1 MSSAPLDP
9 LYALQTDPRRR
20 LLATAV
26 AAAVGLALGAVH
38 WVGLVAGGA
47 LVGLCWPR
55 LREAFLAGFGF
66 GVVVVV
72 VFLARLAL
80 AGTLA
85 GALGMGPLV
94 GIAVVTPLLAGPLGA
109 LVRGLVPPAR

>member
-1 MSSAPLDP
+1 MSSPLAP

-20 LLATAV
+20 LLATV
-26 AAAVGLALGAVH
+26 LAAGVGLVLGAVH
-38 WVGLVAGGA
+38 WIGLVAGGA

-55 LREAFLAGFGF
+55 LRDALLAGFGF
-66 GVVVVV
+66 GVVVVI
-72 VFLARLAL
+72 VFVARLAL

-109 LVRGLVPPAR
+109 VVRGIVPPAR